1 MRKNEDMMVVITETV
16 EPGEKERESMEGA
29 ESQILLETGTVS
41 STWVSSAT
49 KADLAMREENFR
61 EASSQK
67 EVSSEGW
74 SVLEGEV
81 VPLDDN
87 DECFCKTLDCFFFC
101 FEFELEE
108 GIV

>member
-1 MRKNEDMMVVITETV
+1 M
-16 EPGEKERESMEGA
+16 
-29 ESQILLETGTVS
+29 S

-49 KADLAMREENFR
+49 NTDLAMREENFR

-87 DECFCKTLDCFFFC
+87 
-101 FEFELEE
+101 E
-108 GIV
+108 GFSLKKVYNWSLQPNPA